1 MFAVYEFGHQVRTL
15 LHLFVNL
22 INRRV
27 LQFGI
32 QFQVF
37 EIRATAY
44 TSELVE
50 FHHVREVEAHHSAAI
65 KYVRA
70 HFGHAGRNGDSGELG
85 ATLECIVGEF
95 LQVVRES
102 DTREIGTSGEHF
114 TTHFTHIPGKRNALK
129 SGATLE
135 AARQLI
141 HPVALEDYLL
151 KILAIGKGC
160 ATNDFHRCGNH
171 ASVGNQA

>member
-1 MFAVYEFGHQVRTL
+1 MFAVYEFGHQVRTT

-85 ATLECIVGEF
+85 ATLECIVGG
-95 LQVVRES
+95 VP
-102 DTREIGTSGEHF
+102 SGCQ
-114 TTHFTHIPGKRNALK
+114 G
-129 SGATLE
+129 
-135 AARQLI
+135 
-141 HPVALEDYLL
+141 V
-151 KILAIGKGC
+151 
-160 ATNDFHRCGNH
+160 
-171 ASVGNQA
+171 

>member
-1 MFAVYEFGHQVRTL
+1 MGSGQPVLLGIHEEQSCRIYMFAVYEFGHQVRTI

-65 KYVRA
+65 KYVIA
-70 HFGHAGRNGDSGELG
+70 HSGYAGRNGDSGELG
-85 ATLECIVGEF
+85 AIHECMLGEN
-95 LQVVRES
+95 R
-102 DTREIGTSGEHF
+102 
-114 TTHFTHIPGKRNALK
+114 
-129 SGATLE
+129 
-135 AARQLI
+135 
-141 HPVALEDYLL
+141 
-151 KILAIGKGC
+151 
-160 ATNDFHRCGNH
+160 RC
-171 ASVGNQA
+171 

>member
-1 MFAVYEFGHQVRTL
+1 MSIALIRFCAHAPSALDNSIKIRT
-15 LHLFVNL
+15 
-22 INRRV
+22 
-27 LQFGI
+27 
-32 QFQVF
+32 QVF

-65 KYVRA
+65 KYVIA
-70 HFGHAGRNGDSGELG
+70 HSGYAGRNGNSGELG
-85 ATLECIVGEF
+85 AIHECMLGEF

-102 DTREIGTSGEHF
+102 DTREIGTSVEHF
-114 TTHFTHIPGKRNALK
+114 CSHFTHLPGKRNALK

-151 KILAIGKGC
+151 EILAIGKGC